1 MKMLQIL
8 IIGYNSDA
16 CTDNAYNIA
25 YQTGKEIAEQ
35 NAVLITGGLEG
46 VMEAASKGAYDA
58 NGLTVGIIPYDDVS
72 KANPYCK
79 IVICTGIGYARNYIN
94 AYSAD
99 GVIII
104 GGGVG
109 TLIEAGVA
117 YMKKKPIVAIRGSG
131 GIADVYADKYLD
143 DRNFVKIEGADS
155 PKDAVQFIIN
165 KNRDVKASKE

>member
-1 MKMLQIL
+1 MRMLQIL
-8 IIGYNSDA
+8 VIGYNSDA
-16 CTDNAYNIA
+16 CTDDAYSLA
-25 YQTGKEIAEQ
+25 YQTGREIAEQ
-35 NAVLITGGLEG
+35 GAVLITGGLGG

-58 NGLTVGIIPYDDVS
+58 DGLTVGIIPYDDVS

-79 IVICTGIGYARNYIN
+79 IVVCTGIGYARNYIN

-131 GIADVYADKYLD
+131 GIADEYADKYLD
-143 DRNFVKIEGADS
+143 NRNFVKIEGADN
-155 PKDAVQFIIN
+155 PKDAIRYIIN
-165 KNRDVKASKE
+165 KNRDVKVSKG

>member
-8 IIGYNSDA
+8 VIGYNSDA
-16 CTDNAYNIA
+16 CTEKAYAIA
-25 YQTGKEIAEQ
+25 YETGKLIAES
-35 NAVLITGGLEG
+35 NAVLITGGLGG

-58 NGLTVGIIPYDDVS
+58 NGLTIGIIPYDDAS

-79 IVICTGIGYARNYIN
+79 IVISTGLGYARNYIN

-117 YMKKKPIVAIRGSG
+117 YMKKKPIIAIRGSG
-131 GIADVYADKYLD
+131 GIADAYTDKYLD
-143 DRNFVKIEGADS
+143 DRNFVKIEGVDT
-155 PKDAVQFIIN
+155 PKEAVDLIIKKN
-165 KNRDVKASKE
+165 KGITY